1 MADNVDVLGIIGGV
15 ATKDLGPGGNGGP
28 HAQKVIL
35 LGPNGET
42 LIGDAVN
49 GFQVDVKRVQGTVAV
64 SGPAT
69 DAQLRATPLPVVQRG
84 VAVAV
89 TTNVNATAAAI
100 ALVSALTNRRTLS
113 IWNEGT
119 GPLFIKY
126 GSGPSS
132 TSFKLKIQPQGYWE
146 MPPGEYTGDVY
157 GYWGNDPL
165 GAAATG
171 KAQITE
177 G

>member
-1 MADNVDVLGIIGGV
+1 MADNVDVAGIPV

-28 HAQKVIL
+28 HAQKIIL

-42 LIGDAVN
+42 LIGDALN

-69 DAQLRATPLPVVQRG
+69 DTQLRATPLPVVQRG
-84 VAVAV
+84 VATCV
-89 TTNVNATAAAI
+89 TSNVPATTAAV
-100 ALVSALTNRRTLS
+100 ALVSSFANRRTLS

-119 GPLFIKY
+119 GTLIIKY
-126 GSGPSS
+126 GSAPTS
-132 TSFKLKIQPQGYWE
+132 TSLKCKILPQGYWE
-146 MPPGEYTGDVY
+146 MPAGEYTGDVY
-157 GYWGNDPL
+157 GFWTNDPL
-165 GAAATG
+165 GAAPAG
-171 KAQITE
+171 RANITE